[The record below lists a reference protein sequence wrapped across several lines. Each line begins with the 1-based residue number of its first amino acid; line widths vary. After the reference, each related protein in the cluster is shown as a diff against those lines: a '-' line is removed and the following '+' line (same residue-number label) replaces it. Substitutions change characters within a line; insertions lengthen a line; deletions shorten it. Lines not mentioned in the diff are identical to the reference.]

1 MIHRQQILLL
11 CLVYIVL
18 FFICTSI
25 KIVHNVIKEKA
36 PPVGALLCLFFLR
49 PLLEIYIV
57 LVHEYMAI
65 YRIEVHMKDLVQ
77 FLTEVDDELVLE
89 KRLKVL
95 LTPNEI
101 SEMVSRLK
109 IIALLDEGV
118 PQRDIAKQLGVG
130 IATVTRG
137 SRALKE
143 LKEI

>member
-1 MIHRQQILLL
+1 MLLL
-11 CLVYIVL
+11 KKTKRI
-18 FFICTSI
+18 
-25 KIVHNVIKEKA
+25 
-36 PPVGALLCLFFLR
+36 
-49 PLLEIYIV
+49 IV
-57 LVHEYMAI
+57 LVREYI
-65 YRIEVHMKDLVQ
+65 TVCQIEVPMKDLVQ

>member
-1 MIHRQQILLL
+1 
-11 CLVYIVL
+11 
-18 FFICTSI
+18 
-25 KIVHNVIKEKA
+25 
-36 PPVGALLCLFFLR
+36 
-49 PLLEIYIV
+49 
-57 LVHEYMAI
+57 
-65 YRIEVHMKDLVQ
+65 MKDLIQ
-77 FLTEVDDELVLE
+77 YLTEVDDEIVLE

-101 SEMVSRLK
+101 NEMVSRLK

>member
-1 MIHRQQILLL
+1 
-11 CLVYIVL
+11 
-18 FFICTSI
+18 
-25 KIVHNVIKEKA
+25 
-36 PPVGALLCLFFLR
+36 
-49 PLLEIYIV
+49 
-57 LVHEYMAI
+57 
-65 YRIEVHMKDLVQ
+65 MKDLVQ
-77 FLTEVDDELVLE
+77 FLSEVDDKLVLE
-89 KRLKVL
+89 MRLKVL

-101 SEMVSRLK
+101 NEMVSRLK

>member
-1 MIHRQQILLL
+1 
-11 CLVYIVL
+11 
-18 FFICTSI
+18 
-25 KIVHNVIKEKA
+25 
-36 PPVGALLCLFFLR
+36 
-49 PLLEIYIV
+49 
-57 LVHEYMAI
+57 
-65 YRIEVHMKDLVQ
+65 MKDLVQ
-77 FLTEVDDELVLE
+77 FLSEVDDESVLE

-109 IIALLDEGV
+109 IIALLEEGV

>member
-1 MIHRQQILLL
+1 
-11 CLVYIVL
+11 
-18 FFICTSI
+18 
-25 KIVHNVIKEKA
+25 
-36 PPVGALLCLFFLR
+36 
-49 PLLEIYIV
+49 
-57 LVHEYMAI
+57 
-65 YRIEVHMKDLVQ
+65 MKDLVQ
-77 FLTEVDDELVLE
+77 FLTEVDDDLVLE

-101 SEMVSRLK
+101 NEMVSRLK
-109 IIALLDEGV
+109 IIALLEEGV

>member
-1 MIHRQQILLL
+1 
-11 CLVYIVL
+11 
-18 FFICTSI
+18 
-25 KIVHNVIKEKA
+25 
-36 PPVGALLCLFFLR
+36 
-49 PLLEIYIV
+49 
-57 LVHEYMAI
+57 MAI

>member
-1 MIHRQQILLL
+1 
-11 CLVYIVL
+11 
-18 FFICTSI
+18 
-25 KIVHNVIKEKA
+25 
-36 PPVGALLCLFFLR
+36 
-49 PLLEIYIV
+49 
-57 LVHEYMAI
+57 
-65 YRIEVHMKDLVQ
+65 MKDLVQ
-77 FLTEVDDELVLE
+77 FLSEVDDELVLE

>member
-1 MIHRQQILLL
+1 
-11 CLVYIVL
+11 
-18 FFICTSI
+18 
-25 KIVHNVIKEKA
+25 
-36 PPVGALLCLFFLR
+36 
-49 PLLEIYIV
+49 
-57 LVHEYMAI
+57 MAI
-65 YRIEVHMKDLVQ
+65 YRIEVHMKDLIQ

-137 SRALKE
+137 SRAFKGLT
-143 LKEI
+143 EI

>member
-1 MIHRQQILLL
+1 
-11 CLVYIVL
+11 
-18 FFICTSI
+18 
-25 KIVHNVIKEKA
+25 
-36 PPVGALLCLFFLR
+36 
-49 PLLEIYIV
+49 
-57 LVHEYMAI
+57 
-65 YRIEVHMKDLVQ
+65 MKDLIQ
-77 FLTEVDDELVLE
+77 FLSEVDDASVLE

>member
-1 MIHRQQILLL
+1 
-11 CLVYIVL
+11 
-18 FFICTSI
+18 
-25 KIVHNVIKEKA
+25 
-36 PPVGALLCLFFLR
+36 
-49 PLLEIYIV
+49 
-57 LVHEYMAI
+57 
-65 YRIEVHMKDLVQ
+65 MKDLVQ
-77 FLTEVDDELVLE
+77 FLSEVDDELVLE

-101 SEMVSRLK
+101 NEMVSRLK
-109 IIALLDEGV
+109 IIALLEEGV